1 MSKDRAA
8 VDSRELPLVAPPVL
22 ISFAYSTDGSRAQ
35 DAQRWH
41 WEAKPFS
48 SQLKCMGDTSQE
60 LTFENSYKHWLSHG
74 RDTVWAP
81 GASDTVPS
89 SGS

>member
-1 MSKDRAA
+1 
-8 VDSRELPLVAPPVL
+8 
-22 ISFAYSTDGSRAQ
+22 
-35 DAQRWH
+35 
-41 WEAKPFS
+41 
-48 SQLKCMGDTSQE
+48 MGDTSQE

-89 SGS
+89 LRDLTVWWDT